1 VRPIPICNG
10 FICKYGVF
18 VWLFAILLV
27 LAPGARAEELVLEVI
42 PLHHRTA
49 AEMLPLLQPFIVK
62 EGVIKAADNKL
73 IVRTSPANLA
83 DLRKLIAE
91 LDKPLRR
98 LMITVK
104 QLSGD
109 TARDSGAAVEGQIG
123 EQSHIDA
130 RVWRTEKR
138 DDADRAQQVQVVE
151 GGQAFIDVG
160 RQIPISDFTVERSR
174 ADTRVEQQTRYVG
187 ATTGFYARPRID
199 GDTVTIE
206 ISPYQTTTEGSAT
219 VPSVTAPTF
228 NVQSLHT
235 TISGKL
241 GEWIE
246 LGASTTS
253 TGEKDS
259 GVITYSTSQRG
270 EQDRRILLRVTVMP

>member
-10 FICKYGVF
+10 FICKYGIR

-62 EGVIKAADNKL
+62 EGIIKAADNKL
-73 IVRTSPANLA
+73 IVRTSPANLT